1 MADQIKTGPSL
12 AEKAFSMFELTITIS
27 IFKKYFGNPKKT
39 PIIKE
44 NKRREI
50 F

>member
-1 MADQIKTGPSL
+1 
-12 AEKAFSMFELTITIS
+12 MFELTITIS

-44 NKRREI
+44 NKRKEI
-50 F
+50 FQPT